1 MILAQNR
8 LVPTTALSIE
18 YQQFIHLNKSQRLI
32 SFRETDRKVMKL
44 ALKNKKEAATCPFFE
59 HFHSAG
65 KTSRK
70 P

>member
-1 MILAQNR
+1 
-8 LVPTTALSIE
+8 
-18 YQQFIHLNKSQRLI
+18 
-32 SFRETDRKVMKL
+32 MKL
-44 ALKNKKEAATCPFFE
+44 ATKIKKEAATCPFFE